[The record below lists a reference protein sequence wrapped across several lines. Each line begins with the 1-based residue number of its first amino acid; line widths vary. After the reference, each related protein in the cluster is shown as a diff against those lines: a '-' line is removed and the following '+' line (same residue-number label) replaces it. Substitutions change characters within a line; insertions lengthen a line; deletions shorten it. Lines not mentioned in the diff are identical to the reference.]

1 MTDAKGRHMRLGGDP
16 PRNGARFCQGYKR
29 FGSLVTAEVVAVY
42 DGGDEWAALVIS
54 SRRRRF
60 DVVDHLD
67 VHTDN
72 WRPIERENE
81 EPPR

>member
-1 MTDAKGRHMRLGGDP
+1 MRLGGDP
-16 PRNGARFCQGYKR
+16 PKVGTRFCQGYKR

-67 VHTDN
+67 VHTGN